1 MLIYYEK
8 DKRKMFVDKIASL
21 CHQNSIIVFG
31 KSDPIDFNIQNDLVV
46 SNHFQ
51 SLCFDER
58 IFSLNPTYREK
69 VLEGYSKNNNWLEY
83 FEFVKMSL
91 FNRFP
96 KNKEVEK
103 SAIQEIISKQ
113 QDPRILIIGAGQG
126 HQVYEIAIMI
136 AEECAKQGK
145 NPKDTVIIA
154 LEPITLMLV
163 DIINGRITENDLE
176 EIDKNLIEK
185 YFYDKILPDGVK
197 YKSLKQEKLPK
208 IIARPDTYEQFA
220 ETIKKETQIETDL
233 IFAYKI
239 MNEIE
244 LEKLLTSKQQSL
256 LKSLFNKHTIF
267 ISDKIICK
275 GTSQT
280 HKL

>member
-1 MLIYYEK
+1 
-8 DKRKMFVDKIASL
+8 
-21 CHQNSIIVFG
+21 
-31 KSDPIDFNIQNDLVV
+31 
-46 SNHFQ
+46 
-51 SLCFDER
+51 
-58 IFSLNPTYREK
+58 
-69 VLEGYSKNNNWLEY
+69 
-83 FEFVKMSL
+83 
-91 FNRFP
+91 
-96 KNKEVEK
+96 
-103 SAIQEIISKQ
+103 
-113 QDPRILIIGAGQG
+113 
-126 HQVYEIAIMI
+126 
-136 AEECAKQGK
+136 
-145 NPKDTVIIA
+145 
-154 LEPITLMLV
+154 MLV

-244 LEKLLTSKQQSL
+244 LEKLLTSKQQNP
-256 LKSLFNKHTIF
+256 LKSLFNKNTIF
-267 ISDKIICK
+267 ISDKITCK
-275 GTSQT
+275 GAGQI